1 MMNAIEVVRG
11 TGAPI
16 MTTAREYGIP
26 EAYLRHKLI
35 GKVNPQ
41 ATGSG
46 PSPFISHEEEG
57 YFVEHSKS
65 MAICGYGYSRSGD
78 VGIAPEYAVCLN

>member
-16 MTTAREYGIP
+16 MITARDYGVP

-35 GKVNPQ
+35 VRVNPE
-41 ATGSG
+41 ATRTG
-46 PSPFISHEEEG
+46 PYPLFSQEEEG
-57 YFVEHSKS
+57 YFVEYLKF
-65 MAICGYGYSRSGD
+65 MAICGYGYSCS
-78 VGIAPEYAVCLN
+78 